1 MSVTRADVIARFPE
15 FSDITKF
22 PLALFNLVIAEA
34 TKQVDPETWDTQTND
49 GIITKTAEKLFL
61 GTAEA
66 GGVGAVKRIKTDALE
81 REFHRVGS
89 GQASNVYE
97 KIFND
102 LEKGLLKTPI
112 FV

>member
-15 FSDITKF
+15 FSDTVKF
-22 PLALFNLVIAEA
+22 PLAQFNLVIAEA
-34 TKQVDPETWDTQTND
+34 TKQVNPETWENQTND

-61 GTAEA
+61 GTSDA
-66 GGVGAVKRIKTDALE
+66 GGVGSVRRIKTDALE
-81 REFHRVGS
+81 KEFNRVGVD
-89 GQASNVYE
+89 QATNVYE

-102 LEKGLLKTPI
+102 LKKGLLKTPI